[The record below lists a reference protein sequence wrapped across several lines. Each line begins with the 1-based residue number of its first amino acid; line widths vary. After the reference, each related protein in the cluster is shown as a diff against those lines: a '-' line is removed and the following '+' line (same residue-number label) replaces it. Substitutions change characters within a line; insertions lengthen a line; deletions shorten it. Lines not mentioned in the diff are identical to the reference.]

1 MTATPHQI
9 LTTGRLRPHSLFVET
24 PAERYLDQ
32 LVESEGIEQLR
43 IAEQIVELDP
53 GCTRAR
59 LVLAKNANTAADRVF
74 HLEWAVQAGEALW
87 ARIADEF
94 PNLDWYAQVQTRHYL
109 RAVAQLGDAYVE
121 IGDTDG
127 AKACYTRCLAMNP
140 ADDME
145 VGNELRRLG
154 EEGHFRPRR

>member
-1 MTATPHQI
+1 MATHSPTV
-9 LTTGRLRPHSLFVET
+9 LTTGRRRPNSFFVET
-24 PAERYLDQ
+24 PAERYLDK
-32 LVESEGIEQLR
+32 LVESQGDEQLR

-59 LVLAKNANTAADRVF
+59 LVLAKNADTAADRVF

-87 ARIADEF
+87 AGIAKEF
-94 PNLDWYAQVQTRHYL
+94 PNLDWYAQVQTRNYL

-121 IGDTDG
+121 IGETDR
-127 AKACYTRCLAMNP
+127 AKACYTRCLAMNA

-145 VGNELRRLG
+145 IGDELRRLEQG
-154 EEGHFRPRR
+154 SRFRPGR